1 MRDYIIFKFIK
12 FIFEILFDTLI
23 KFKARLYRKY
33 LRLTGNGFVLTLFA
47 SPEDEGRTE
56 LPTERKKRRAREEEG
71 RVVNSVEINQT
82 LVLAITIGLI
92 FILAGYLTHT
102 VGQFFIEIMNKISD
116 ADNTMNLNALPDI
129 FLNIIFLITKTAGII
144 LFAALIVGVGINL
157 AQTRFLFTTK
167 KLKPNFKRIA
177 PTWSNFKE
185 RVFVSPQ
192 NLMNLAKILFKMII
206 IAFLT
211 FTIINGKRNEL
222 FNMINME
229 LSQAMQVFFFIVLE
243 MLAKVVV
250 FLIIVS
256 IFDYFFQRRQHIKSL
271 KMTKHEMKEEF
282 KEMEG
287 DPLVKSKLQEMA
299 RNIVSRTM
307 LKSVPEADVIITNPT
322 HFAVALK
329 YNNGDYAPTVTSKG
343 ADNIALKIKEIAKE
357 NDVEI
362 VENKPLA
369 RELYYNVDIGEYIPE
384 KLFYVVSKILGEVYR
399 IRDEK
404 ISRAV

>member
-1 MRDYIIFKFIK
+1 MIFNFIL
-12 FIFEILFDTLI
+12 EILI
-23 KFKARLYRKY
+23 KYKAKLYRKY
-33 LRLTGNGFVLTLFA
+33 LHLTGKGFVLTLFA

-82 LVLAITIGLI
+82 LVLAVTIGLI

-102 VGQFFIEIMNKISD
+102 IGQFFMKIINKISD
-116 ADNTMNLNALPDI
+116 ADNTMNLNALPDV
-129 FLNIIFLITKTAGII
+129 FLNIIFLVAKTAGII
-144 LFAALIVGVGINL
+144 LFAALIVGVGVNL
-157 AQTRFLFTTK
+157 AQTRFLFTVK

-177 PTWSNFKE
+177 PTWTNFKE

-192 NLMNLAKILFKMII
+192 NLMNLAKILFKMFVIAII
-206 IAFLT
+206 T
-211 FTIINGKRNEL
+211 FTTINGKRNEL

-229 LSQAMQVFFFIVLE
+229 LSQAMNVFFFIVLE
-243 MLAKVVV
+243 MLAKVII

-256 IFDYFFQRRQHIKSL
+256 AFDYFFQRRQHIKSL
-271 KMTKHEMKEEF
+271 KMTKYEMKEEF

-287 DPLVKSKLQEMA
+287 DPLVKSQLQEMA
-299 RNIVSRTM
+299 RRIVNRTM
-307 LKSVPEADVIITNPT
+307 LKAVPEADVIITNPT
-322 HFAVALK
+322 HFAVSLK
-329 YNNGDYAPTVTSKG
+329 YNNGDYAPMVTAKG

-357 NDVEI
+357 NEIEI

-369 RELYYNVDIGEYIPE
+369 RELFYNVDIGKYIPE
-384 KLFYVVSKILGEVYR
+384 KLFHVVSKILGEVYR

-404 ISRAV
+404 MSRAM

>member
-1 MRDYIIFKFIK
+1 MIK
-12 FIFEILFDTLI
+12 FVLKIILKNLFEILI
-23 KFKARLYRKY
+23 KYKAKLYRKY
-33 LRLTGNGFVLTLFA
+33 LHLMGKGFVLSLFA

-82 LVLAITIGLI
+82 LVLAVTLGLI

-102 VGQFFIEIMNKISD
+102 VGQFFMEIINKISD
-116 ADNTMNLNALPDI
+116 ADSTMNLNGLPDI
-129 FLNIIFLITKTAGII
+129 FLSIIFLIAKTAGII
-144 LFAALIVGVGINL
+144 LFAALIVGVGVNL
-157 AQTRFLFTTK
+157 AQTRFLFTVK

-177 PTWSNFKE
+177 PTWTNFKE

-192 NLMNLAKILFKMII
+192 NLMNLSKILFKMIV
-206 IAFLT
+206 IAILT
-211 FTIINGKRNEL
+211 FTTINGKRNEL

-229 LSQAMQVFFFIVLE
+229 LSQAMNVFFFIVLE
-243 MLAKVVV
+243 MLAKVIV

-256 IFDYFFQRRQHIKSL
+256 VFDYFFQRRQHIKSL
-271 KMTKHEMKEEF
+271 KMTKYEMKEEF

-287 DPLVKSKLQEMA
+287 DPLVKSQLQEMA
-299 RNIVSRTM
+299 RKIVNRTM
-307 LKSVPEADVIITNPT
+307 LKAVPEADVIITNPT

-329 YNNGDYAPTVTSKG
+329 YNNGDYAPMVTAKG
-343 ADNIALKIKEIAKE
+343 ADNIALRIKEIAKE
-357 NDVEI
+357 NEVEI

-369 RELYYNVDIGEYIPE
+369 RELFYNVDIGKYIPE
-384 KLFYVVSKILGEVYR
+384 KLFHVVSKILGEVYR

-404 ISRAV
+404 MSRAM

>member
-1 MRDYIIFKFIK
+1 MIK
-12 FIFEILFDTLI
+12 FILEFLFEILI
-23 KFKARLYRKY
+23 KCKALLYRKY
-33 LRLTGNGFVLTLFA
+33 LRLTGKGFVLTLFA

-82 LVLAITIGLI
+82 LVLAVTIGLI

-102 VGQFFIEIMNKISD
+102 VGEFFMEIINKISD
-116 ADNTMNLNALPDI
+116 ADNTMNLNAMPDI
-129 FLNIIFLITKTAGII
+129 FLNIIFLVAKTAGII

-157 AQTRFLFTTK
+157 AQTRFLFTVK

-177 PTWSNFKE
+177 PTWTNFKE

-192 NLMNLAKILFKMII
+192 NLMNLAKILFKMIV
-206 IAFLT
+206 IAILT
-211 FTIINGKRNEL
+211 FTTINGKRNEL

-229 LSQAMQVFFFIVLE
+229 LSQAMNVFFFIVLE
-243 MLAKVVV
+243 MLAKVIV

-256 IFDYFFQRRQHIKSL
+256 VFDYFFQRRQHIKSL
-271 KMTKHEMKEEF
+271 KMTKYEMKEEF

-287 DPLVKSKLQEMA
+287 DPLVKSQLQEVA
-299 RNIVSRTM
+299 RKIVNRTM
-307 LKSVPEADVIITNPT
+307 LKAVPEADVIITNPT

-329 YNNGDYAPTVTSKG
+329 YNNGDYAPMVTAKG
-343 ADNIALKIKEIAKE
+343 ADHIALRIKEIAKE
-357 NDVEI
+357 NEIEI

-369 RELYYNVDIGEYIPE
+369 RELFYNVDIGKYIPE
-384 KLFYVVSKILGEVYR
+384 KLFHVVSKILGEVYR

-404 ISRAV
+404 MSRAM

>member
-1 MRDYIIFKFIK
+1 MIFNFIL
-12 FIFEILFDTLI
+12 EILI
-23 KFKARLYRKY
+23 KYKSKLYRKY
-33 LRLTGNGFVLTLFA
+33 LHLTGKGFVLTLFA

-92 FILAGYLTHT
+92 SILAGYLTHT
-102 VGQFFIEIMNKISD
+102 IGQFFMEIINKISD
-116 ADNTMNLNALPDI
+116 ADNTMNINALPDI

-144 LFAALIVGVGINL
+144 LFAALIVGVGVNL

-185 RVFVSPQ
+185 RVFISSQ
-192 NLMNLAKILFKMII
+192 NVMNLAKILFKMFV
-206 IAFLT
+206 IAILT
-211 FTIINGKRNEL
+211 FTTINGKRNEL

-229 LSQAMQVFFFIVLE
+229 LSQAMNVFFFIVLE
-243 MLAKVVV
+243 MLAKVII
-250 FLIIVS
+250 FLMIVS
-256 IFDYFFQRRQHIKSL
+256 VFDYFFQRRQHIKSL

-287 DPLVKSKLQEMA
+287 DPLVKSQLQEMA
-299 RNIVSRTM
+299 RKIVNRTM
-307 LKSVPEADVIITNPT
+307 LKAVPEADVIITNPT

-329 YNNGDYAPTVTSKG
+329 YNNGDYAPIVTAKG

-357 NDVEI
+357 NEIEI

-369 RELYYNVDIGEYIPE
+369 RELFYNVDIGKYIPE
-384 KLFYVVSKILGEVYR
+384 KLFHVVSTILTNVYK

-404 ISRAV
+404 MSRAM

>member
-12 FIFEILFDTLI
+12 FIFEILI

-33 LRLTGNGFVLTLFA
+33 LRLTGKGFVLTLFA

-129 FLNIIFLITKTAGII
+129 FLSIIFLITKTAGII

-243 MLAKVVV
+243 MLAKVVI

>member
-1 MRDYIIFKFIK
+1 MIKLVLEILLKNLFEFFIK
-12 FIFEILFDTLI
+12 C
-23 KFKARLYRKY
+23 KAKLYRKY
-33 LRLTGNGFVLTLFA
+33 LRLTGKGFVLTLFA

-82 LVLAITIGLI
+82 LVLAVTIGLI

-102 VGQFFIEIMNKISD
+102 VGQFFMEIINKISD
-116 ADNTMNLNALPDI
+116 ADNTMNLNGLPDI
-129 FLNIIFLITKTAGII
+129 FLSIIVLVSKTAGII
-144 LFAALIVGVGINL
+144 LFAALIVGVGVNL
-157 AQTRFLFTTK
+157 AQTRFLFTVK

-177 PTWSNFKE
+177 PTWTNFKE

-192 NLMNLAKILFKMII
+192 NLMNLAKILFKMFVIAII
-206 IAFLT
+206 T
-211 FTIINGKRNEL
+211 FTTINGKRNEL

-229 LSQAMQVFFFIVLE
+229 LTQAMNVFFFIVLE
-243 MLAKVVV
+243 MLAKVIV

-256 IFDYFFQRRQHIKSL
+256 VFDYFFQRRQHIKSL
-271 KMTKHEMKEEF
+271 KMTKYEMKEEF

-287 DPLVKSKLQEMA
+287 DPLVKSQLQEMA
-299 RNIVSRTM
+299 RKIVNRTM
-307 LKSVPEADVIITNPT
+307 LKAVPEADVIITNPT

-329 YNNGDYAPTVTSKG
+329 YNNGDYAPMVTAKG
-343 ADNIALKIKEIAKE
+343 ADNIALRIKEIAKE
-357 NDVEI
+357 NEIEI

-369 RELYYNVDIGEYIPE
+369 RELFYNVDIGKYIPE
-384 KLFYVVSKILGEVYR
+384 KLFHVVSKILGEVYR

-404 ISRAV
+404 MSRAM

>member
-1 MRDYIIFKFIK
+1 MIDYIIFKFIK

-33 LRLTGNGFVLTLFA
+33 LRLTGKGFVLTLFA

-129 FLNIIFLITKTAGII
+129 FLSIIFLITKTAGII

-243 MLAKVVV
+243 MLAKVVI

>member
-33 LRLTGNGFVLTLFA
+33 LRLTGKGFVLTLFA

-82 LVLAITIGLI
+82 LVLAVTIGLI

-129 FLNIIFLITKTAGII
+129 FLSIIFLITKTAGII

>member
-33 LRLTGNGFVLTLFA
+33 LRLTGKGFVLTLFA

>member
-1 MRDYIIFKFIK
+1 MIFNFVLKILLDIIIK
-12 FIFEILFDTLI
+12 Y
-23 KFKARLYRKY
+23 KARLYRKY
-33 LRLTGNGFVLTLFA
+33 LRLTGKGFVLTLFA

-71 RVVNSVEINQT
+71 RVVNSAEINQT
-82 LVLAITIGLI
+82 LVLAVTIGLI

-102 VGQFFIEIMNKISD
+102 VGQFFIEIINKISD
-116 ADNTMNLNALPDI
+116 ADNTMNLNVLPDI
-129 FLNIIFLITKTAGII
+129 FLNIIILITKTAGII

-192 NLMNLAKILFKMII
+192 NLMNLAKILFKMLI

-229 LSQAMQVFFFIVLE
+229 LSQAMRVFFFIVLE
-243 MLAKVVV
+243 LLAKVII

-287 DPLVKSKLQEMA
+287 DPLVKSQLQEMA
-299 RNIVSRTM
+299 RKIVNRTM

-329 YNNGDYAPTVTSKG
+329 YNNGDYAPTVTAKG
-343 ADNIALKIKEIAKE
+343 ADHIALRIKEIAKE
-357 NDVEI
+357 NNVEI

-369 RELYYNVDIGEYIPE
+369 RELYYNVDIGKYIPE
-384 KLFYVVSKILGEVYR
+384 KLFYVVSKILGEVYK

>member
-1 MRDYIIFKFIK
+1 MIK
-12 FIFEILFDTLI
+12 FILEILFEILI
-23 KFKARLYRKY
+23 KCKARLYRKY
-33 LRLTGNGFVLTLFA
+33 LRLTGKGFVLTLFA

-82 LVLAITIGLI
+82 LVLAVTIGLI
-92 FILAGYLTHT
+92 FILAVYLTHT
-102 VGQFFIEIMNKISD
+102 VGQFFMEIINKISD
-116 ADNTMNLNALPDI
+116 ADNTMNLNAMPDI
-129 FLNIIFLITKTAGII
+129 FLNIIFLVAKTAGII

-157 AQTRFLFTTK
+157 AQTRFLFTVK

-177 PTWSNFKE
+177 PTWTNFKE

-192 NLMNLAKILFKMII
+192 NLMNLAKILFKMIV
-206 IAFLT
+206 IAILT
-211 FTIINGKRNEL
+211 FTTINGKRNEL

-229 LSQAMQVFFFIVLE
+229 LSQAMNVFFFIVLE
-243 MLAKVVV
+243 MLAKVIV

-256 IFDYFFQRRQHIKSL
+256 VFDYFFQRRQHIKSL
-271 KMTKHEMKEEF
+271 KMTKYEMKEEF

-287 DPLVKSKLQEMA
+287 DPLVKSQLQEMA
-299 RNIVSRTM
+299 RKIVNRTM
-307 LKSVPEADVIITNPT
+307 LKAVPEADVIITNPT

-329 YNNGDYAPTVTSKG
+329 YNNGDYAPMVTAKG
-343 ADNIALKIKEIAKE
+343 ADHIALRIKEIAKE
-357 NDVEI
+357 NEIEI

-369 RELYYNVDIGEYIPE
+369 RELFYNVDIGKYIPE
-384 KLFYVVSKILGEVYR
+384 KLFHVVSKILGEVYR

-404 ISRAV
+404 MSRAM

>member
-1 MRDYIIFKFIK
+1 MIFNFIL
-12 FIFEILFDTLI
+12 EILI
-23 KFKARLYRKY
+23 KYKAKLYRKY
-33 LRLTGNGFVLTLFA
+33 LHLTGKGFVLTLFA

-92 FILAGYLTHT
+92 SILAGYLTHT
-102 VGQFFIEIMNKISD
+102 IGQFFMEIINKISD
-116 ADNTMNLNALPDI
+116 ADNTMNINVLPDI

-144 LFAALIVGVGINL
+144 LFAALIVGVGVNL

-185 RVFVSPQ
+185 RVFISSQ
-192 NLMNLAKILFKMII
+192 NVMNLAKILFKMIV

-211 FTIINGKRNEL
+211 FTTINGKRSEL

-229 LSQAMQVFFFIVLE
+229 LSQAMNVFFFIVLE
-243 MLAKVVV
+243 MLAKVII
-250 FLIIVS
+250 FLMIVS
-256 IFDYFFQRRQHIKSL
+256 VFDYFFQRRQHIKSL
-271 KMTKHEMKEEF
+271 KMTKYEMKEEF

-287 DPLVKSKLQEMA
+287 DPLVKSQLQEMA
-299 RNIVSRTM
+299 RKIVNRTM
-307 LKSVPEADVIITNPT
+307 LKAVPEADVIITNPT

-329 YNNGDYAPTVTSKG
+329 YNNGDYAPIVTAKG
-343 ADNIALKIKEIAKE
+343 ADHIALRIKEIAKE
-357 NDVEI
+357 NEIEI

-369 RELYYNVDIGEYIPE
+369 RELFYNVDIGKYIPE
-384 KLFYVVSKILGEVYR
+384 KLFHVVSTILTNVYK

-404 ISRAV
+404 MSRAM

>member
-1 MRDYIIFKFIK
+1 MIFNFIL
-12 FIFEILFDTLI
+12 EILI
-23 KFKARLYRKY
+23 KYKAKLYRKY
-33 LRLTGNGFVLTLFA
+33 LHLTGKGFVLTLFA

-82 LVLAITIGLI
+82 LVLAVTIGLI

-102 VGQFFIEIMNKISD
+102 IGQFFMEIINKISD
-116 ADNTMNLNALPDI
+116 ADNTMNLNALPDV
-129 FLNIIFLITKTAGII
+129 FLNIIFLVAKTSGII
-144 LFAALIVGVGINL
+144 LFAALIVGVGVNL
-157 AQTRFLFTTK
+157 AQTRFLFTVK

-177 PTWSNFKE
+177 PTWTNFKE

-192 NLMNLAKILFKMII
+192 NLMNLAKILFKMFVIAII
-206 IAFLT
+206 T
-211 FTIINGKRNEL
+211 FTTINGKRNEL

-229 LSQAMQVFFFIVLE
+229 LSQAMNVFFFIVLE
-243 MLAKVVV
+243 MLAKVIM

-256 IFDYFFQRRQHIKSL
+256 AFDYFFQRRQHIKSL
-271 KMTKHEMKEEF
+271 KMTKYEMKEEF

-287 DPLVKSKLQEMA
+287 DPLVKSQLQEMA
-299 RNIVSRTM
+299 RRIVNRTM
-307 LKSVPEADVIITNPT
+307 LKAVPEADVIITNPT

-329 YNNGDYAPTVTSKG
+329 YNNGDYAPMVTAKG

-357 NDVEI
+357 NEIEI

-369 RELYYNVDIGEYIPE
+369 RELFYNVDIGKYIPE
-384 KLFYVVSKILGEVYR
+384 KLFHVVSKILGEVYR

-404 ISRAV
+404 MSRAM

>member
-1 MRDYIIFKFIK
+1 MIK
-12 FIFEILFDTLI
+12 FILEILFEILI
-23 KFKARLYRKY
+23 KCKARLYRKY
-33 LRLTGNGFVLTLFA
+33 LRLMGKGFVLTLFA

-82 LVLAITIGLI
+82 LVLAVTIGLI

-102 VGQFFIEIMNKISD
+102 VGQFFMEIINKISD
-116 ADNTMNLNALPDI
+116 ADSTMNLNAMPDI
-129 FLNIIFLITKTAGII
+129 FLNIIFLVAKTAGII

-157 AQTRFLFTTK
+157 AQTRFLFTVK

-177 PTWSNFKE
+177 PTWTNFKE

-192 NLMNLAKILFKMII
+192 NLMNLAKILFKMIV
-206 IAFLT
+206 IAILT
-211 FTIINGKRNEL
+211 FTTINGKRNEL

-229 LSQAMQVFFFIVLE
+229 LSQAMNVFFFIVLE
-243 MLAKVVV
+243 MLAKVIV

-256 IFDYFFQRRQHIKSL
+256 VFDYFFQRRQHIKSL
-271 KMTKHEMKEEF
+271 KMTKYEMKEEF

-287 DPLVKSKLQEMA
+287 DPLVKSQLQEMA
-299 RNIVSRTM
+299 RKIVNRTM
-307 LKSVPEADVIITNPT
+307 LKAVPEADVIITNPT

-329 YNNGDYAPTVTSKG
+329 YNNGDYAPMVTAKG
-343 ADNIALKIKEIAKE
+343 ADHIALRIKEIAKE
-357 NDVEI
+357 NEIEI

-369 RELYYNVDIGEYIPE
+369 RELFYNVDIGKYIPE
-384 KLFYVVSKILGEVYR
+384 KLFHVVSKILGEVYR

-404 ISRAV
+404 MSRAM

>member
-1 MRDYIIFKFIK
+1 MIKLVLEILLKNLFELFIK
-12 FIFEILFDTLI
+12 C
-23 KFKARLYRKY
+23 KAKLYRKY
-33 LRLTGNGFVLTLFA
+33 LRLTGKGFVLTLFA

-82 LVLAITIGLI
+82 LVLAVTIGLI

-102 VGQFFIEIMNKISD
+102 IGQFFMEIINKISD
-116 ADNTMNLNALPDI
+116 ADNTMNLNGLPDI
-129 FLNIIFLITKTAGII
+129 FLSIIVLVSKTAGII
-144 LFAALIVGVGINL
+144 LFAALIVGVGVNL
-157 AQTRFLFTTK
+157 AQTRFLFTVK

-177 PTWSNFKE
+177 PTWTNFKE

-192 NLMNLAKILFKMII
+192 NLMNLAKILFKMFVIAII
-206 IAFLT
+206 T
-211 FTIINGKRNEL
+211 FTTINGKRNEL

-229 LSQAMQVFFFIVLE
+229 LTQAMNVFFFIVLE
-243 MLAKVVV
+243 MLAKVIV

-256 IFDYFFQRRQHIKSL
+256 VFDYFFQRRQHIKSL
-271 KMTKHEMKEEF
+271 KMTKYEMKEEF

-287 DPLVKSKLQEMA
+287 DPLVKSQLQEMA
-299 RNIVSRTM
+299 RKIVNRTM
-307 LKSVPEADVIITNPT
+307 LKAVPEADVIITNPT

-329 YNNGDYAPTVTSKG
+329 YNSGDYAPMVTAKG
-343 ADNIALKIKEIAKE
+343 ADNIALRIKEIAKE
-357 NDVEI
+357 NEIEI

-369 RELYYNVDIGEYIPE
+369 RELFYNVDIGKYIPE
-384 KLFYVVSKILGEVYR
+384 KLFHVVSKILGEVYR

-404 ISRAV
+404 MSRAM

>member
-1 MRDYIIFKFIK
+1 MIFNFILE
-12 FIFEILFDTLI
+12 FLI
-23 KFKARLYRKY
+23 KYKAKLYRKY
-33 LRLTGNGFVLTLFA
+33 LHLTGKGFVLTLFA

-56 LPTERKKRRAREEEG
+56 LPSERKKRRAREEEG

-92 FILAGYLTHT
+92 SILAGYLTHT
-102 VGQFFIEIMNKISD
+102 IGQFFMEIINKISD
-116 ADNTMNLNALPDI
+116 ADNTMNINALPDI

-144 LFAALIVGVGINL
+144 LFAALIVGVGVNL
-157 AQTRFLFTTK
+157 VQTRFLFTTK

-185 RVFVSPQ
+185 RVFISSQ
-192 NLMNLAKILFKMII
+192 NVMNLAKILFKMLV

-211 FTIINGKRNEL
+211 FTTINGKRSEL

-229 LSQAMQVFFFIVLE
+229 LSQAMNVFFFIVLE
-243 MLAKVVV
+243 MLAKVII
-250 FLIIVS
+250 FLMIVS
-256 IFDYFFQRRQHIKSL
+256 VFDYFFQRRQHIKSL

-287 DPLVKSKLQEMA
+287 DPLVKSQLQEMA
-299 RNIVSRTM
+299 RKIVNRTM
-307 LKSVPEADVIITNPT
+307 LKAVPEADVIITNPT

-329 YNNGDYAPTVTSKG
+329 YNNGDYAPIVTAKG

-357 NDVEI
+357 NEIEI

-369 RELYYNVDIGEYIPE
+369 RELFYNVDIGKYIPE
-384 KLFYVVSKILGEVYR
+384 KLFHVVSTILTNVYK

-404 ISRAV
+404 MSRAM

>member
-1 MRDYIIFKFIK
+1 MIK
-12 FIFEILFDTLI
+12 FILEILFEILI
-23 KFKARLYRKY
+23 KCKARLYRKY
-33 LRLTGNGFVLTLFA
+33 LRLTGKGFVLTLFA

-82 LVLAITIGLI
+82 LVLAVTIGLI

-102 VGQFFIEIMNKISD
+102 VGQFFMEIINKISD
-116 ADNTMNLNALPDI
+116 ADSTMNLNAMPDI
-129 FLNIIFLITKTAGII
+129 FLNIIFLVAKTAGII

-157 AQTRFLFTTK
+157 AQTRFLFTVK

-177 PTWSNFKE
+177 PTWTNFKE

-192 NLMNLAKILFKMII
+192 NLMNLAKILFKMIV
-206 IAFLT
+206 IAILT
-211 FTIINGKRNEL
+211 FTTINGKRNEL

-229 LSQAMQVFFFIVLE
+229 LSQAMSVFFFIVLE
-243 MLAKVVV
+243 MLAKVIV

-256 IFDYFFQRRQHIKSL
+256 VFDYFFQRRQHIKSL
-271 KMTKHEMKEEF
+271 KMTKYEMKEEF

-287 DPLVKSKLQEMA
+287 DPLVKSQLQEMA
-299 RNIVSRTM
+299 RKIVNRTM
-307 LKSVPEADVIITNPT
+307 LKAVPEADVIITNPT

-329 YNNGDYAPTVTSKG
+329 YNNGDYAPVVTAKG
-343 ADNIALKIKEIAKE
+343 ADHIALRIKEIAKE
-357 NDVEI
+357 NEIEI

-369 RELYYNVDIGEYIPE
+369 RELFYNVDIGKYIPE
-384 KLFYVVSKILGEVYR
+384 KLFHVVSKILGEVYR

-404 ISRAV
+404 MSRAM

>member
-1 MRDYIIFKFIK
+1 MIFNFIL
-12 FIFEILFDTLI
+12 EILI
-23 KFKARLYRKY
+23 KYKAKLYRKY
-33 LRLTGNGFVLTLFA
+33 LHLTGKGFVLTLFA

-56 LPTERKKRRAREEEG
+56 LPTERKKRRARVEEG

-92 FILAGYLTHT
+92 SILAGYLTHT
-102 VGQFFIEIMNKISD
+102 IGQFFMEIINKISD
-116 ADNTMNLNALPDI
+116 ADNTMNINALPDI

-144 LFAALIVGVGINL
+144 LFAALIVGVGVNL

-185 RVFVSPQ
+185 RVFISSQ
-192 NLMNLAKILFKMII
+192 NVMNLVKILFKMLV

-211 FTIINGKRNEL
+211 FTTINGKRSEL

-229 LSQAMQVFFFIVLE
+229 LSQAMNVFFFIVLE
-243 MLAKVVV
+243 MLAKVII
-250 FLIIVS
+250 FLMIVS
-256 IFDYFFQRRQHIKSL
+256 VFDYFFQRRQHIKSL

-287 DPLVKSKLQEMA
+287 DPLVKSQLQEMA
-299 RNIVSRTM
+299 RKIVNRTM
-307 LKSVPEADVIITNPT
+307 LKAVPEADVIITNPT

-329 YNNGDYAPTVTSKG
+329 YNNGDYAPIVTAKG

-357 NDVEI
+357 NEIEI

-369 RELYYNVDIGEYIPE
+369 RELFYNVDIGKYIPE
-384 KLFYVVSKILGEVYR
+384 KLFHVVSTILTNVYK

-404 ISRAV
+404 MSRAM

>member
-33 LRLTGNGFVLTLFA
+33 LRLTGKSFVLTLFA

-243 MLAKVVV
+243 MLAKVVI

>member
-1 MRDYIIFKFIK
+1 MIFNFVLKILLDIIIK
-12 FIFEILFDTLI
+12 Y
-23 KFKARLYRKY
+23 KARLYRKY
-33 LRLTGNGFVLTLFA
+33 LRLTGKGFVLTLFA

-71 RVVNSVEINQT
+71 RVVNSAEINQT
-82 LVLAITIGLI
+82 LVLAVTIGLI

-102 VGQFFIEIMNKISD
+102 IGQFFIEIINKISD
-116 ADNTMNLNALPDI
+116 ADNTMNLNVLPDI
-129 FLNIIFLITKTAGII
+129 FLNIIILITKTAGII

-192 NLMNLAKILFKMII
+192 NLMNLAKILFKMFI

-229 LSQAMQVFFFIVLE
+229 LSQAMRVFFFIVLE
-243 MLAKVVV
+243 LLAKVII

-287 DPLVKSKLQEMA
+287 DPLVKSQLQEMA
-299 RNIVSRTM
+299 RKIVNRTM

-329 YNNGDYAPTVTSKG
+329 YNNGDYAPTVTAKG
-343 ADNIALKIKEIAKE
+343 ADHIALRIKEIAKE
-357 NDVEI
+357 NNVEI

-369 RELYYNVDIGEYIPE
+369 RELYYNVDIGKYIPE
-384 KLFYVVSKILGEVYR
+384 KLFYVVSKILGEVYK

>member
-1 MRDYIIFKFIK
+1 MIK
-12 FIFEILFDTLI
+12 LVLEILLKNLFEFLI
-23 KFKARLYRKY
+23 KCKAKLYRKY
-33 LRLTGNGFVLTLFA
+33 LHLAGKGFVLTLFA

-82 LVLAITIGLI
+82 LVLAVTIGLI

-102 VGQFFIEIMNKISD
+102 IGQFFMEIINKISD
-116 ADNTMNLNALPDI
+116 ADNTMNLNGLPDI
-129 FLNIIFLITKTAGII
+129 FLSIIVLVSKTAGII
-144 LFAALIVGVGINL
+144 LFAALIVGVGVNL
-157 AQTRFLFTTK
+157 AQTRFLFTVK

-177 PTWSNFKE
+177 PTWTNFKE

-192 NLMNLAKILFKMII
+192 NLMNLAKILFKMFVIAII
-206 IAFLT
+206 T
-211 FTIINGKRNEL
+211 FTTINGKRNEL

-229 LSQAMQVFFFIVLE
+229 LTQAMNVFFFIVLE
-243 MLAKVVV
+243 MLAKVIV

-256 IFDYFFQRRQHIKSL
+256 VFDYFFQRRQHIKSL
-271 KMTKHEMKEEF
+271 KMTKYEMKEEF

-287 DPLVKSKLQEMA
+287 DPLVKSQLQEMA
-299 RNIVSRTM
+299 RKIVNRTM
-307 LKSVPEADVIITNPT
+307 LKAVPEADVIITNPT

-329 YNNGDYAPTVTSKG
+329 YNNGDYAPMVTAKG
-343 ADNIALKIKEIAKE
+343 ADNIALRIKEIAKE
-357 NDVEI
+357 NEIEI

-369 RELYYNVDIGEYIPE
+369 RELFYNVDIGKYIPE
-384 KLFYVVSKILGEVYR
+384 KLFHVVSKILGEVYR

-404 ISRAV
+404 MSRAM

>member
-1 MRDYIIFKFIK
+1 MIFNFILE
-12 FIFEILFDTLI
+12 FLI
-23 KFKARLYRKY
+23 KYKAKLYRKY
-33 LRLTGNGFVLTLFA
+33 LRLTGKGFVLTLFA

-71 RVVNSVEINQT
+71 RVVNSSEINQT
-82 LVLAITIGLI
+82 LVLAVTLGLI

-102 VGQFFIEIMNKISD
+102 VGQFFMEIINKISD
-116 ADNTMNLNALPDI
+116 ADNTMNLNSLSDI
-129 FLNIIFLITKTAGII
+129 FLSIIFLVAKTAGII

-157 AQTRFLFTTK
+157 AQTKFLFTVK

-177 PTWSNFKE
+177 PTWTNFKE

-192 NLMNLAKILFKMII
+192 NLMNLAKILFKMFV
-206 IAFLT
+206 IAILT
-211 FTIINGKRNEL
+211 FTTINGKRSEL

-229 LSQAMQVFFFIVLE
+229 LSQAMNVFFFIVLE
-243 MLAKVVV
+243 MLAKVII

-256 IFDYFFQRRQHIKSL
+256 AFDYFFQRRQHIKSL
-271 KMTKHEMKEEF
+271 KMTKYEMKEEF

-287 DPLVKSKLQEMA
+287 DPLVKSQLQEMA
-299 RNIVSRTM
+299 RKIVNRTM
-307 LKSVPEADVIITNPT
+307 LKAVPEADVIITNPT

-329 YNNGDYAPTVTSKG
+329 YNNGDYAPIVTAKG
-343 ADNIALKIKEIAKE
+343 ADHIALRIKEIAKE
-357 NDVEI
+357 NEIEI

-369 RELYYNVDIGEYIPE
+369 RELFYNVDIGKYIPE
-384 KLFYVVSKILGEVYR
+384 KLFHVVSTILTNVYK

-404 ISRAV
+404 MSRAM

>member
-1 MRDYIIFKFIK
+1 MIIIFKSILEILLELFIK
-12 FIFEILFDTLI
+12 C
-23 KFKARLYRKY
+23 KAKLYRKY
-33 LRLTGNGFVLTLFA
+33 LRLTGKGFVLTLFA

-82 LVLAITIGLI
+82 LVLAVTIGLI

-102 VGQFFIEIMNKISD
+102 IGQFFMEIINKISD
-116 ADNTMNLNALPDI
+116 ADNTMNLNGLPDI
-129 FLNIIFLITKTAGII
+129 FLSIIVLVSKTAGII

-157 AQTRFLFTTK
+157 AQTRFLFTVK
-167 KLKPNFKRIA
+167 KLKPNFKRIV
-177 PTWSNFKE
+177 PTWTNFKE

-192 NLMNLAKILFKMII
+192 NLMNLAKILFKMFVIAII
-206 IAFLT
+206 T
-211 FTIINGKRNEL
+211 FTTINGKRNEL

-229 LSQAMQVFFFIVLE
+229 LTQAMNVFFFIVLE
-243 MLAKVVV
+243 MLAKVIV

-256 IFDYFFQRRQHIKSL
+256 VFDYFFQRRQHIKSL
-271 KMTKHEMKEEF
+271 KMTKYEMKEEF

-287 DPLVKSKLQEMA
+287 DPLVKSQLQEMA
-299 RNIVSRTM
+299 RKIVNRTM
-307 LKSVPEADVIITNPT
+307 LKAVPEADVIITNPT

-329 YNNGDYAPTVTSKG
+329 YNNGDYAPMVTAKG
-343 ADNIALKIKEIAKE
+343 ADNIALRIKEIAKE
-357 NDVEI
+357 NEIEI

-369 RELYYNVDIGEYIPE
+369 RELFYNVDIGKYIPE
-384 KLFYVVSKILGEVYR
+384 KLFHVVSKILGEVYR

-404 ISRAV
+404 MSRAM

>member
-1 MRDYIIFKFIK
+1 MIFNFVLKILLDIIIK
-12 FIFEILFDTLI
+12 Y
-23 KFKARLYRKY
+23 KARLYRKY
-33 LRLTGNGFVLTLFA
+33 LRLTGKGFVLTLFA

-71 RVVNSVEINQT
+71 RVVNSAEINQT
-82 LVLAITIGLI
+82 LVLAVTIGLI
-92 FILAGYLTHT
+92 FILSGYLTHT
-102 VGQFFIEIMNKISD
+102 VGQFFIEIINKISD
-116 ADNTMNLNALPDI
+116 ADNTMNLNVLPDI
-129 FLNIIFLITKTAGII
+129 FLNIIILITKTAGII

-192 NLMNLAKILFKMII
+192 NLMNLAKILFKMLI

-229 LSQAMQVFFFIVLE
+229 LSQAMRVFFFIVLE
-243 MLAKVVV
+243 LLAKVII

-287 DPLVKSKLQEMA
+287 DPLVKSQLQEMA
-299 RNIVSRTM
+299 RKIVNRTM

-329 YNNGDYAPTVTSKG
+329 YNNGDYAPTVTAKG
-343 ADNIALKIKEIAKE
+343 ADHIALRIKEIAKE
-357 NDVEI
+357 NNVEI

-369 RELYYNVDIGEYIPE
+369 RELYYNVDIGKYIPE
-384 KLFYVVSKILGEVYR
+384 KLFYVVSKILGEVYK

>member
-1 MRDYIIFKFIK
+1 MIFNFILE
-12 FIFEILFDTLI
+12 FLI
-23 KFKARLYRKY
+23 KYKAKLYRKY
-33 LRLTGNGFVLTLFA
+33 LHLTGKGFVLTLFA

-56 LPTERKKRRAREEEG
+56 LPTERKKRKAREEEG

-92 FILAGYLTHT
+92 SILAGYLTHT
-102 VGQFFIEIMNKISD
+102 IGQFFMEIINKISD
-116 ADNTMNLNALPDI
+116 ADNTMNINALPDI

-144 LFAALIVGVGINL
+144 LFAALIVGVGVNL
-157 AQTRFLFTTK
+157 AQTKFLFTTK

-185 RVFVSPQ
+185 RVFISSQ
-192 NLMNLAKILFKMII
+192 NVMNLAKILFKMLV

-211 FTIINGKRNEL
+211 FTTINGKRSEL

-229 LSQAMQVFFFIVLE
+229 LSQAMNVFFFIVLE
-243 MLAKVVV
+243 MLAKVII
-250 FLIIVS
+250 FLMIVS
-256 IFDYFFQRRQHIKSL
+256 VFDYFFQRRQHIKSL

-287 DPLVKSKLQEMA
+287 DPLVKSQLQEMA
-299 RNIVSRTM
+299 RKIVNRTM
-307 LKSVPEADVIITNPT
+307 LKAVPEADVIITNPT

-329 YNNGDYAPTVTSKG
+329 YNNGDYAPIVTAKG

-357 NDVEI
+357 NEIEI

-369 RELYYNVDIGEYIPE
+369 RELFYNVDIGKYIPE
-384 KLFYVVSKILGEVYR
+384 KLFHVVSTILTNVYK

-404 ISRAV
+404 MSRAM